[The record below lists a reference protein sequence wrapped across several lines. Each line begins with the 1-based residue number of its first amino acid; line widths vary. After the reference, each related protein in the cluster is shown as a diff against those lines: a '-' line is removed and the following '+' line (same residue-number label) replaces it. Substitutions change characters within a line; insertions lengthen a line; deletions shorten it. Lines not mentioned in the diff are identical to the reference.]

1 MMLHFNAEGLQQ
13 VRVEGDAVLESRLVR
28 EAGDIAVNSVKGEE
42 MDIYFAE
49 GLLVRVE
56 VGPQAEGHIPLPQRM
71 YRSGVASRQ
80 CSQAIWRPGGG

>member
-1 MMLHFNAEGLQQ
+1 MVLHFNAEGLQQ
-13 VRVEGDAVLESRLVR
+13 VRVEGGAVLESRLVR

-56 VGPQAEGHIPLPQRM
+56 VGPQAEGTYLPQED
-71 YRSGVASRQ
+71 
-80 CSQAIWRPGGG
+80 IP